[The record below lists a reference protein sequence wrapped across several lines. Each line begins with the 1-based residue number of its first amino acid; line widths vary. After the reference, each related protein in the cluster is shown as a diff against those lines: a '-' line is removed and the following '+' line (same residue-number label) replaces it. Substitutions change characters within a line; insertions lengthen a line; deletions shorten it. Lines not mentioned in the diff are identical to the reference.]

1 MQSRGTHA
9 VSTQKRR
16 SWFWDFLLRISFP
29 VPRWLLPFM
38 HAPHCCFPHNI
49 QEALVHLKLKHF
61 QPKSASSRCAQ
72 YLSSALQQQTD
83 KCYKVTS
90 TRAAQSDPWHWSTL
104 WICAVMHC
112 PAITK
117 CDSSHE
123 KKAIFYTI
131 DWQAILVQWNY
142 GLSNQP
148 WLAFSQ
154 ASWNARPWC
163 RIFIYIP
170 PPSILWDTLS
180 YQSRQ
185 ADRVSATIYYGTCGR
200 DEMSLPESSKP
211 AGCWCLCPASLYCV
225 CHSFFPGLHILPVR
239 FSK

>member
-1 MQSRGTHA
+1 
-9 VSTQKRR
+9 
-16 SWFWDFLLRISFP
+16 
-29 VPRWLLPFM
+29 M
-38 HAPHCCFPHNI
+38 HALHCCFPRNI
-49 QEALVHLKLKHF
+49 QEGLVHLKLKHF

-83 KCYKVTS
+83 KSYKVTS

-117 CDSSHE
+117 CDSSRE

-131 DWQAILVQWNY
+131 DWQTILVQWNY
-142 GLSNQP
+142 GLTNQP

-154 ASWNARPWC
+154 ASWNAGPWC

-170 PPSILWDTLS
+170 PPSVLSDTLS

-185 ADRVSATIYYGTCGR
+185 ADRVSATIYYGTWWR

-225 CHSFFPGLHILPVR
+225 CHGFFSGLHILPVR

>member
-1 MQSRGTHA
+1 
-9 VSTQKRR
+9 
-16 SWFWDFLLRISFP
+16 
-29 VPRWLLPFM
+29 M

-49 QEALVHLKLKHF
+49 QEALVHLNKLKHF

-90 TRAAQSDPWHWSTL
+90 TRAARSEPWHWSTL
-104 WICAVMHC
+104 WIGAVMHC

-117 CDSSHE
+117 CDSSRE

-131 DWQAILVQWNY
+131 DWQTILVQWNY
-142 GLSNQP
+142 GLINQL

-154 ASWNARPWC
+154 ASWNAGPRC

-170 PPSILWDTLS
+170 PPSVLSKTLS

-185 ADRVSATIYYGTCGR
+185 ADRVSATVYCGTWGR
-200 DEMSLPESSKP
+200 DESAGELKACWMLVFMPNLPLLRLSWLLLRPACSSCKVQQVKVNKNHDP
-211 AGCWCLCPASLYCV
+211 W
-225 CHSFFPGLHILPVR
+225 R
-239 FSK
+239 R